1 MIAQHYKDMLGA
13 KSVIRQISE
22 WSTARGAQIGYENV
36 FDYSLGNPSVPC
48 PPQFTAACENLLQST
63 DPVTLHGYTPTLTLP
78 SARKAVAESLNQ
90 RFGMDYTADH
100 IFMTTGAAGA
110 LAHAVRCVAVPGQN
124 IVTFAPFF
132 PEYKPYVEGAGL
144 TLRVTP
150 PRCADFQIDFDAF
163 AQLVAESL
171 NRRFGMDYTADHIF
185 MTSGA
190 AGALA
195 HALRCVAV
203 PGQNIV
209 TFAPFFP
216 EYKPYVEGAGL
227 TLRVTPPRC
236 ADFQIDFA
244 AFAPLVDENTA
255 AVLINSP
262 NNPSGTAYSAE
273 TLQQLAD
280 FLVEASARFGHHI
293 FLISDE
299 PYREIAFGG
308 TAIPYPAKFYD
319 DTLTCYSFS
328 KSLSV
333 PGERIGYLAAN
344 PRCEDAA
351 SIVPM
356 CGQISRGTGHN
367 CPSSL
372 IQMAV
377 ERCLAVTSDLSVY
390 ETNMNLLYDELCAL
404 GFTVV
409 KPDGTFYIFPK
420 ALEED
425 AKAFCRKAQKYDL
438 ALVPGD
444 SFGCPGYFRMAY
456 CIGTEKVRRSFA
468 ALERFVAAEYG
479 VTKQ

>member
-22 WSTARGAQIGYENV
+22 WSTARGAEIGYENV
-36 FDYSLGNPSVPC
+36 FDYSLGNPSVPA
-48 PPQFTAACENLLQST
+48 PQKFTDVCLDLLEHV

-78 SARKAVAESLNQ
+78 DVRAKVAESLNR
-90 RFGMDYTADH
+90 RFGMDYTGDH

-110 LAHAVRCVAVPGQN
+110 LAHAVRCIAVPGQN

-144 TLRVTP
+144 TLRVAP
-150 PRCADFQIDFDAF
+150 PRCEDFQVNFDV
-163 AQLVAESL
+163 LDS
-171 NRRFGMDYTADHIF
+171 
-185 MTSGA
+185 
-190 AGALA
+190 
-195 HALRCVAV
+195 
-203 PGQNIV
+203 
-209 TFAPFFP
+209 
-216 EYKPYVEGAGL
+216 
-227 TLRVTPPRC
+227 
-236 ADFQIDFA
+236 
-244 AFAPLVDENTA
+244 LVDENTA
-255 AVLINSP
+255 AMLINSP

-273 TLQQLAD
+273 TLTKLAAY
-280 FLVEASARFGHHI
+280 LKKKSAEYGHHI

-308 TAIPYPAKFYD
+308 KTIPYPAKFYD

-328 KSLSV
+328 KSLSI
-333 PGERIGYLAAN
+333 PGERMGYVAAN
-344 PRCEDAA
+344 PRCEGAKY
-351 SIVPM
+351 IVPM
-356 CGQISRGTGHN
+356 CGQISRGIGHN

-377 ERCLAVTSDLSVY
+377 ERCLDVTSDLSVY
-390 ETNMNLLYDELCAL
+390 ETNMNLIYDELKAL

-420 ALEED
+420 ALEDD
-425 AKAFCRKAQKYDL
+425 AKVFCQKALQYDL

-456 CIGTEKVRRSFA
+456 CIETEKVRRSFA
-468 ALERFVAAEYG
+468 ALEKFVAEEYG
-479 VTKQ
+479 VTKH

>member
-22 WSTARGAQIGYENV
+22 WSTARGAEIGYENV
-36 FDYSLGNPSVPC
+36 FDYSLGNPSVPA
-48 PPQFTAACENLLQST
+48 PQKFTDVCLDLLEHV

-78 SARKAVAESLNQ
+78 DVRSKVAESLNR
-90 RFGMDYTADH
+90 RFGMDYTGDH

-110 LAHAVRCVAVPGQN
+110 LAHAVRCIAVLGQN

-144 TLRVTP
+144 TLRVAP
-150 PRCADFQIDFDAF
+150 PRCENFQVNFDV
-163 AQLVAESL
+163 LDS
-171 NRRFGMDYTADHIF
+171 
-185 MTSGA
+185 
-190 AGALA
+190 
-195 HALRCVAV
+195 
-203 PGQNIV
+203 
-209 TFAPFFP
+209 
-216 EYKPYVEGAGL
+216 
-227 TLRVTPPRC
+227 
-236 ADFQIDFA
+236 
-244 AFAPLVDENTA
+244 LVDENTA
-255 AVLINSP
+255 AILISSP

-273 TLQQLAD
+273 TLTTLAAY
-280 FLVEASARFGHHI
+280 LKKKSAEYGHHI

-308 TAIPYPAKFYD
+308 KTIPYPAKFYD

-333 PGERIGYLAAN
+333 PGERIGYVAAN

-351 SIVPM
+351 YIVPM

-367 CPSSL
+367 CPSGL
-372 IQMAV
+372 FQRAV
-377 ERCLAVTSDLSVY
+377 AECLEETSDLSVY
-390 ETNMNLLYDELCAL
+390 ETNMELIYDELKAL
-404 GFTVV
+404 GFTVC

-420 ALEED
+420 ALEKD
-425 AKAFCRKAQKYDL
+425 AKVFCQKAMKYDL

-456 CIGTEKVRRSFA
+456 CIETEKVRRSFVA
-468 ALERFVAAEYG
+468 FEKFVSTEYG
-479 VTKQ
+479 VTKQH

>member
-1 MIAQHYKDMLGA
+1 MKKIFLMA
-13 KSVIRQISE
+13 S
-22 WSTARGAQIGYENV
+22 
-36 FDYSLGNPSVPC
+36 
-48 PPQFTAACENLLQST
+48 AAALLFSSCG
-63 DPVTLHGYTPTLTLP
+63 DL
-78 SARKAVAESLNQ
+78 
-90 RFGMDYTADH
+90 D
-100 IFMTTGAAGA
+100 
-110 LAHAVRCVAVPGQN
+110 
-124 IVTFAPFF
+124 
-132 PEYKPYVEGAGL
+132 
-144 TLRVTP
+144 
-150 PRCADFQIDFDAF
+150 
-163 AQLVAESL
+163 
-171 NRRFGMDYTADHIF
+171 
-185 MTSGA
+185 
-190 AGALA
+190 
-195 HALRCVAV
+195 
-203 PGQNIV
+203 
-209 TFAPFFP
+209 
-216 EYKPYVEGAGL
+216 
-227 TLRVTPPRC
+227 
-236 ADFQIDFA
+236 
-244 AFAPLVDENTA
+244 
-255 AVLINSP
+255 INESP

-351 SIVPM
+351 AIVPM

>member
-22 WSTARGAQIGYENV
+22 WSTARGAEIGYENV
-36 FDYSLGNPSVPC
+36 FDYSLGNPSVPA
-48 PPQFTAACENLLQST
+48 PQKFTDVCLDLLEHV

-78 SARKAVAESLNQ
+78 DVRAKVAESLNR
-90 RFGMDYTADH
+90 RFGMDYTSDH

-110 LAHAVRCVAVPGQN
+110 LAHAVRCIAVSGQN

-144 TLRVTP
+144 TLRVAL
-150 PRCADFQIDFDAF
+150 PRCEDFQVNIDVLD
-163 AQLVAESL
+163 S
-171 NRRFGMDYTADHIF
+171 
-185 MTSGA
+185 
-190 AGALA
+190 
-195 HALRCVAV
+195 
-203 PGQNIV
+203 
-209 TFAPFFP
+209 
-216 EYKPYVEGAGL
+216 
-227 TLRVTPPRC
+227 
-236 ADFQIDFA
+236 
-244 AFAPLVDENTA
+244 LVDENTA
-255 AVLINSP
+255 AMLINSP

-273 TLQQLAD
+273 TLTKLAAY
-280 FLVEASARFGHHI
+280 LKKKSAEYGHHI

-308 TAIPYPAKFYD
+308 KTIPYPAKFYD

-333 PGERIGYLAAN
+333 PGERIGYVAAN

-351 SIVPM
+351 YIVPM

-367 CPSSL
+367 CPSGL
-372 IQMAV
+372 FQRAV
-377 ERCLAVTSDLSVY
+377 AECLEETSDLSVY
-390 ETNMNLLYDELCAL
+390 ETNMELIYDELKAL
-404 GFTVV
+404 GFTVC

-420 ALEED
+420 ALEKD
-425 AKAFCRKAQKYDL
+425 AKVFCQKAMKYDL

-456 CIGTEKVRRSFA
+456 CIETEKVRRSFA
-468 ALERFVAAEYG
+468 ALEKFVAEEYG
-479 VTKQ
+479 VTKH

>member
-22 WSTARGAQIGYENV
+22 WSTARGAEIGYENV
-36 FDYSLGNPSVPC
+36 FDYSLGNPTVPA
-48 PPQFTAACENLLQST
+48 PQKFTDVSLDLLEHV

-78 SARKAVAESLNQ
+78 DVRAKVAESLNR
-90 RFGMDYTADH
+90 RFGMDYTSDH

-110 LAHAVRCVAVPGQN
+110 LAHAVRCIAVPGQN

-144 TLRVTP
+144 TLRVAP
-150 PRCADFQIDFDAF
+150 PRCEDFQVNFDV
-163 AQLVAESL
+163 LDS
-171 NRRFGMDYTADHIF
+171 
-185 MTSGA
+185 
-190 AGALA
+190 
-195 HALRCVAV
+195 
-203 PGQNIV
+203 
-209 TFAPFFP
+209 
-216 EYKPYVEGAGL
+216 
-227 TLRVTPPRC
+227 
-236 ADFQIDFA
+236 
-244 AFAPLVDENTA
+244 LVDENTA
-255 AVLINSP
+255 AMLINSP

-273 TLQQLAD
+273 TLTKLAAY
-280 FLVEASARFGHHI
+280 LKKKSAEYGHHI

-308 TAIPYPAKFYD
+308 KTIPYPAKFYD

-333 PGERIGYLAAN
+333 PGERIGYVVAN

-351 SIVPM
+351 YIVPM

-367 CPSSL
+367 CPSGL
-372 IQMAV
+372 FQRAV
-377 ERCLAVTSDLSVY
+377 AECLEETSDLSVY
-390 ETNMNLLYDELCAL
+390 ETNMELIYDELKAL
-404 GFTVV
+404 GFTVC

-420 ALEED
+420 ALEKD
-425 AKAFCRKAQKYDL
+425 AKVFCQKAMKYDL

-456 CIGTEKVRRSFA
+456 CIETEKVRRSFVA
-468 ALERFVAAEYG
+468 FEKFVSTEYG
-479 VTKQ
+479 VTNSIKEKL

>member
-22 WSTARGAQIGYENV
+22 WSTARGAEIGYENV
-36 FDYSLGNPSVPC
+36 FDYSLGNPSVPA
-48 PPQFTAACENLLQST
+48 PQKFTDVCLDLLEHV

-78 SARKAVAESLNQ
+78 DVRAKVAESLNR
-90 RFGMDYTADH
+90 RFGMDYTGDH

-110 LAHAVRCVAVPGQN
+110 LAHAVRCIAVPGQN

-144 TLRVTP
+144 TLRVAP
-150 PRCADFQIDFDAF
+150 PRCEDFQVNFDV
-163 AQLVAESL
+163 LDS
-171 NRRFGMDYTADHIF
+171 
-185 MTSGA
+185 
-190 AGALA
+190 
-195 HALRCVAV
+195 
-203 PGQNIV
+203 
-209 TFAPFFP
+209 
-216 EYKPYVEGAGL
+216 
-227 TLRVTPPRC
+227 
-236 ADFQIDFA
+236 
-244 AFAPLVDENTA
+244 LVDENTA
-255 AVLINSP
+255 AILINSP

-273 TLQQLAD
+273 TLTKQAAYLKKK
-280 FLVEASARFGHHI
+280 SAEYGHHI

-308 TAIPYPAKFYD
+308 KTIPYPAKFYD

-333 PGERIGYLAAN
+333 PGERIGYVAAN

-351 SIVPM
+351 YIVPM

-367 CPSSL
+367 CPSGL
-372 IQMAV
+372 FQRAV
-377 ERCLAVTSDLSVY
+377 AECLEETSDLSVY
-390 ETNMNLLYDELCAL
+390 ETNMELIYDELKAL
-404 GFTVV
+404 GFTVC

-420 ALEED
+420 ALEKD
-425 AKAFCRKAQKYDL
+425 AKVFCQKAMKYDL

-456 CIGTEKVRRSFA
+456 CIETEKVRRSFVA
-468 ALERFVAAEYG
+468 FEKFVSTEYG
-479 VTKQ
+479 VTKQH

>member
-22 WSTARGAQIGYENV
+22 WSTARGAEIGYENV
-36 FDYSLGNPSVPC
+36 FDYSLGNPSVPA
-48 PPQFTAACENLLQST
+48 PQKFTDVCLDLLEHV

-78 SARKAVAESLNQ
+78 DVRAKVAESLNR
-90 RFGMDYTADH
+90 RFGMDYTSDH

-110 LAHAVRCVAVPGQN
+110 LAHAVRCIAVPGQN

-144 TLRVTP
+144 TLRVAP
-150 PRCADFQIDFDAF
+150 PRCEDFQVNFDV
-163 AQLVAESL
+163 LDS
-171 NRRFGMDYTADHIF
+171 
-185 MTSGA
+185 
-190 AGALA
+190 
-195 HALRCVAV
+195 
-203 PGQNIV
+203 
-209 TFAPFFP
+209 
-216 EYKPYVEGAGL
+216 
-227 TLRVTPPRC
+227 
-236 ADFQIDFA
+236 
-244 AFAPLVDENTA
+244 LVDENTA
-255 AVLINSP
+255 AMLINSP

-273 TLQQLAD
+273 TLTK
-280 FLVEASARFGHHI
+280 LVAYLKKKSAEYGHHI

-308 TAIPYPAKFYD
+308 KTIPYPAKFYD

-333 PGERIGYLAAN
+333 PGERIGYVAAN

-351 SIVPM
+351 YIVPM

-367 CPSSL
+367 CPSGL
-372 IQMAV
+372 FQRAV
-377 ERCLAVTSDLSVY
+377 AECLEETSDLSVY
-390 ETNMNLLYDELCAL
+390 ETNMELIYDELKAL
-404 GFTVV
+404 GFTVC

-420 ALEED
+420 ALEKD
-425 AKAFCRKAQKYDL
+425 AKVFCQKAMKYDL

-456 CIGTEKVRRSFA
+456 CIETEKVRRSFVA
-468 ALERFVAAEYG
+468 FEKFVSTEYG
-479 VTKQ
+479 VTKQH

>member
-22 WSTARGAQIGYENV
+22 WSTARGAEIGYENV
-36 FDYSLGNPSVPC
+36 FDYSLGNPSVPA
-48 PPQFTAACENLLQST
+48 PQKFTDVCLDLLEHV

-78 SARKAVAESLNQ
+78 DVRAKVAESLNR
-90 RFGMDYTADH
+90 RFGMDYTGDH

-110 LAHAVRCVAVPGQN
+110 LAHAVRCIAVPGQN

-144 TLRVTP
+144 TLRVAP
-150 PRCADFQIDFDAF
+150 PRCEDFQINFDA
-163 AQLVAESL
+163 L
-171 NRRFGMDYTADHIF
+171 D
-185 MTSGA
+185 
-190 AGALA
+190 
-195 HALRCVAV
+195 
-203 PGQNIV
+203 
-209 TFAPFFP
+209 
-216 EYKPYVEGAGL
+216 GL
-227 TLRVTPPRC
+227 M
-236 ADFQIDFA
+236 
-244 AFAPLVDENTA
+244 DENTA

-273 TLQQLAD
+273 TLTQLAD
-280 FLVEASARFGHHI
+280 YLKKKSAAYGHHI

-308 TAIPYPAKFYD
+308 KTIPYPAKFYD

-333 PGERIGYLAAN
+333 PGERIGYVAAN

-351 SIVPM
+351 YIVPM

-367 CPSSL
+367 CPSGL
-372 IQMAV
+372 FQRAV
-377 ERCLAVTSDLSVY
+377 AECLEETSDLSVY
-390 ETNMNLLYDELCAL
+390 ETNMELIYDELKAL
-404 GFTVV
+404 GFTVC

-425 AKAFCRKAQKYDL
+425 AKIFCQKAMKYDL

-456 CIGTEKVRRSFA
+456 CIETEKVRRSFLA
-468 ALERFVAAEYG
+468 FEKFVSTEYG
-479 VTKQ
+479 VTKQH

>member
-22 WSTARGAQIGYENV
+22 WSTARGAEIGYENV
-36 FDYSLGNPSVPC
+36 FDYSLGNPSVPA
-48 PPQFTAACENLLQST
+48 PQKFTDVCLDLLEHL

-78 SARKAVAESLNQ
+78 DVRAKVAESLNR
-90 RFGMDYTADH
+90 RFGMDYTSDH

-110 LAHAVRCVAVPGQN
+110 LAHAVRCIAVPGQN

-144 TLRVTP
+144 TLRVAP
-150 PRCADFQIDFDAF
+150 PRCEDFQVNFDV
-163 AQLVAESL
+163 LDS
-171 NRRFGMDYTADHIF
+171 
-185 MTSGA
+185 
-190 AGALA
+190 
-195 HALRCVAV
+195 
-203 PGQNIV
+203 
-209 TFAPFFP
+209 
-216 EYKPYVEGAGL
+216 
-227 TLRVTPPRC
+227 
-236 ADFQIDFA
+236 
-244 AFAPLVDENTA
+244 LVDENTA
-255 AVLINSP
+255 AMLINSP

-273 TLQQLAD
+273 TLTK
-280 FLVEASARFGHHI
+280 LVAYLKKKSAEYGHHI

-308 TAIPYPAKFYD
+308 KTIPYPAKFYD

-333 PGERIGYLAAN
+333 PGERIGYVAAN

-351 SIVPM
+351 YIVPM

-367 CPSSL
+367 CPSGL
-372 IQMAV
+372 FQRAV
-377 ERCLAVTSDLSVY
+377 AECLEETSDLSVY
-390 ETNMNLLYDELCAL
+390 ETNMELIYDELKAL
-404 GFTVV
+404 GFTVC

-420 ALEED
+420 ALEKD
-425 AKAFCRKAQKYDL
+425 AKVFCQKAMKYDL

-456 CIGTEKVRRSFA
+456 CIETEKVRRSFVA
-468 ALERFVAAEYG
+468 FEKFVSTEYG
-479 VTKQ
+479 VIKQH